1 MRKVTVSERARYVFD
16 NTVSRGPLALV
27 GWLFLVTTAMVLLGT
42 LFVYLLGLAPAVDG
56 RRPGF
61 TETLWLDLMRTIDP
75 GNIGGDAGDW
85 PYLLTMLAITA
96 GGILIFT
103 TPIGVVNQ
111 GITDKVSDLRKGRSF
126 VVERDHTVI
135 LGWSSQVFTIVEELA
150 VANES
155 RGAGAVIAI
164 LADRDKVEME
174 DEIRTRTD
182 TKNTRVVCRTLR

>member
-1 MRKVTVSERARYVFD
+1 MRRITVSERARYVFD

-27 GWLFLVTTAMVLLGT
+27 ECLFLVTTAMVLLGT

-75 GNIGGDAGDW
+75 GNIGGDAGGW
-85 PYLLTMLAITA
+85 PYLLTMLVITA

-103 TPIGVVNQ
+103 TLIGVVNQ

-135 LGWSSQVFTIVEELA
+135 TRLVVSGFYDRRRACGRQR
-150 VANES
+150 ES
-155 RGAGAVIAI
+155 RSGG
-164 LADRDKVEME
+164 RY
-174 DEIRTRTD
+174 RHPR
-182 TKNTRVVCRTLR
+182 RPRQG